1 MKRNIVFAAGL
12 LFGLVSAY
20 PPLGWIVI
28 FNTHSAATHSEKQAV
43 FYESL
48 LVGLNPSYAPFIHIA
63 VIICGILS
71 ITIFAGL
78 LKKLNQRTTKPKEK
92 RTLSVIYIIL
102 LIAFSAI
109 ALLNIWF
116 LL

>member
-1 MKRNIVFAAGL
+1 MKSNIVFAAGL

-20 PPLGWIVI
+20 PPLGWIAI
-28 FNTHSAATHSEKQAV
+28 FNTHSAATHSEKQAI
-43 FYESL
+43 FYEKL
-48 LVGLNPSYAPFIHIA
+48 LFGLNLAHASYIHLT
-63 VIICGILS
+63 VILCGALS
-71 ITIFAGL
+71 ILIFAGL

-92 RTLSVIYIIL
+92 RTLSVIYILL

-109 ALLNIWF
+109 SFLNIWF